1 MRRPSNSRLHQ
12 YTIRF
17 VPAAVDRAVRERA
30 RATRSSLNAVLIEAL
45 AAGIGI
51 GRVPTVHSDLDEL
64 VGTWVEDKAFD
75 EAMAAQ
81 DQIDEAAWR

>member
-1 MRRPSNSRLHQ
+1 MKRPSKSRLRQ

-17 VPAAVDRAVRERA
+17 VPAAVDRALRERA
-30 RATRSSLNAVLIEAL
+30 STTGTSLNAVLLDAL

-51 GRVPTVHSDLDEL
+51 GRVATVHSDLDEL

-75 EAMAAQ
+75 EALAAQ